1 MVDEKRD
8 QIIGA
13 ALKRFSHFGIAK
25 TTMSE
30 IADDLKLSKANLY
43 YYFPDKF
50 SLIEAIVYQI
60 IEESDVAINQA
71 LETIDDTLRLL
82 VRMLDIK
89 KEYFER
95 YYMLIL
101 NLQEMN
107 ISDEKWVQ
115 LSEKMFQ
122 REVETI
128 SRIFKKGIEGGELV
142 TFDVTSTSELY
153 VAMIRGL
160 AMFCDHATPHTL
172 VDREE
177 LARIIEKQKQAA
189 AIFINGIKNNIQT
202 NI

>member
-60 IEESDVAINQA
+60 IEESDVTINQA
-71 LETIDDTLRLL
+71 LETIDDTLGLL
-82 VRMLDIK
+82 IRMLDIK
-89 KEYFER
+89 KEYVEK

-115 LSEKMFQ
+115 LSEKMFK

-128 SRIFKKGIEGGELV
+128 SRIFKKGIDGGELV
-142 TFDVTSTSELY
+142 TFDVISTSELY

-160 AMFCDHATPHTL
+160 AMFCDRAVPHTL
-172 VDREE
+172 IDRNE
-177 LARIIEKQKQAA
+177 LLAILDKQKQAA
-189 AIFINGIKNNIQT
+189 AIFINGIKK
-202 NI
+202 

>member
-60 IEESDVAINQA
+60 IEESDVTINQA
-71 LETIDDTLRLL
+71 LETIDDTLSLL
-82 VRMLDIK
+82 IRMLDIK
-89 KEYFER
+89 KEYVEK

-115 LSEKMFQ
+115 LSEKMFK

-128 SRIFKKGIEGGELV
+128 SRIFKKGIDGGELV
-142 TFDVTSTSELY
+142 TFDVISTSELY

-160 AMFCDHATPHTL
+160 AMFCDRAVPHTL
-172 VDREE
+172 IDRNE
-177 LARIIEKQKQAA
+177 LLAILDKQKQAA
-189 AIFINGIKNNIQT
+189 AIFINGIKK
-202 NI
+202 

>member
-1 MVDEKRD
+1 MADDKRD

-13 ALKRFSHFGIAK
+13 ALKRFSRFGIAK

-60 IEESDVAINQA
+60 IEESDVTINHA
-71 LETIDDTLRLL
+71 LETITDTQSLL
-82 VRMLDIK
+82 IRMLDIK
-89 KEYFER
+89 KEYFEK

-107 ISDEKWVQ
+107 MSDEKWVQ
-115 LSEKMFQ
+115 LSEKMFR
-122 REVETI
+122 REIETI
-128 SRIFKKGIEGGELV
+128 SRIFKKGIDSGELV

-160 AMFCDHATPHTL
+160 AMFCDRALPHAL
-172 VDREE
+172 IDRDE
-177 LARIIEKQKQAA
+177 LLAILEKQKQAA
-189 AIFINGIKNNIQT
+189 AIFINGIKR
-202 NI
+202 

>member
-60 IEESDVAINQA
+60 MEESDVTVNQA
-71 LETIDDTLRLL
+71 LETIDDTLSLL

-89 KEYFER
+89 KEYVEK

-101 NLQEMN
+101 DLQEMN

-115 LSEKMFQ
+115 LSEKMFK

-128 SRIFKKGIEGGELV
+128 SRIFKKGIDDGELV
-142 TFDVTSTSELY
+142 TFDVISTSELY

-160 AMFCDHATPHTL
+160 AMFCDRAVPHAL
-172 VDREE
+172 IDRNE
-177 LARIIEKQKQAA
+177 LLAILEKQKQAA
-189 AIFINGIKNNIQT
+189 AIFINGIKNSSN
-202 NI
+202 

>member
-60 IEESDVAINQA
+60 IEESDVTINQA
-71 LETIDDTLRLL
+71 LETIDDTLSLL
-82 VRMLDIK
+82 IRMLDIK
-89 KEYFER
+89 KEYVEK

-115 LSEKMFQ
+115 LSEKMFK

-128 SRIFKKGIEGGELV
+128 SRIFKKGIDGGELV
-142 TFDVTSTSELY
+142 TFDVISTSELY

-160 AMFCDHATPHTL
+160 AMFCDRAVPHAL
-172 VDREE
+172 IDRNE
-177 LARIIEKQKQAA
+177 LLAILEKQKQAA
-189 AIFINGIKNNIQT
+189 AIFINGIKK
-202 NI
+202 

>member
-1 MVDEKRD
+1 MVDDKRD

-13 ALKRFSHFGIAK
+13 ALRRFSHFGIAK

-60 IEESDVAINQA
+60 LEESDVTINHA
-71 LETIDDTLRLL
+71 LDTITDTLSLL

-89 KEYFER
+89 KEYFEK
-95 YYMLIL
+95 YYMLVL

-115 LSEKMFQ
+115 LSDKMFR
-122 REVETI
+122 REVEVI
-128 SRIFKKGIEGGELV
+128 SKIFRKGIDRGELV

-153 VAMIRGL
+153 IAMIRGL
-160 AMFCDHATPHTL
+160 AMFCDRAVPHAL
-172 VDREE
+172 IDRDE
-177 LARIIEKQKQAA
+177 LLAIIEKQKQAA
-189 AIFINGIKNNIQT
+189 TIFINGIKR
-202 NI
+202 

>member
-1 MVDEKRD
+1 MVDDKKD
-8 QIIGA
+8 LIIGA
-13 ALKRFSHFGIAK
+13 ALKRFSRFGIAK

-30 IADDLKLSKANLY
+30 VADDLKLSKANLY

-60 IEESDVAINQA
+60 IEESDVTINHA
-71 LETIDDTLRLL
+71 LETITDTLGLL
-82 VRMLDIK
+82 IRMLDIK
-89 KEYFER
+89 KEYFEK

-122 REVETI
+122 REVGTI
-128 SRIFKKGIEGGELV
+128 SKIFKKGIDDGELV

-153 VAMIRGL
+153 VAMVRGL
-160 AMFCDHATPHTL
+160 AMFCDRATPHAL
-172 VDREE
+172 LDRDEVN
-177 LARIIEKQKQAA
+177 RILEKQKQAA
-189 AIFINGIKNNIQT
+189 AIFINGIKK
-202 NI
+202 

>member
-1 MVDEKRD
+1 MVDDKRD
-8 QIIGA
+8 LIIGA
-13 ALKRFSHFGIAK
+13 ALKRFSRFGIAK

-30 IADDLKLSKANLY
+30 VADDLKLSKANLY

-60 IEESDVAINQA
+60 IEESDVTINHA
-71 LETIDDTLRLL
+71 LETIADTLSLLIRL
-82 VRMLDIK
+82 LDIK
-89 KEYFER
+89 REYFEK

-115 LSEKMFQ
+115 LSEKMLKK
-122 REVETI
+122 EVETV
-128 SRIFKKGIEGGELV
+128 SKIFKKGIDSGELV

-153 VAMIRGL
+153 VATIRGL
-160 AMFCDHATPHTL
+160 AMFCDRSIPHAL
-172 VDREE
+172 LNRDEVN
-177 LARIIEKQKQAA
+177 RILEKQKQAA
-189 AIFINGIKNNIQT
+189 AIFINGVKYNIQT

>member
-1 MVDEKRD
+1 MVDDKRD
-8 QIIGA
+8 LIIGA
-13 ALKRFSHFGIAK
+13 ALKRFSRFGIAK

-43 YYFPDKF
+43 YYFPEKF

-60 IEESDVAINQA
+60 IEESDVTINHA
-71 LETIDDTLRLL
+71 LETITDTLSLL
-82 VRMLDIK
+82 IRMLEIK
-89 KEYFER
+89 KGYFEK

-101 NLQEMN
+101 NLQELN

-122 REVETI
+122 RELATI
-128 SRIFKKGIEGGELV
+128 SKIFKKGIDSGELV

-160 AMFCDHATPHTL
+160 AMFCDRAVPHAL
-172 VDREE
+172 IDREE
-177 LARIIEKQKQAA
+177 LLAIIEKQKQAA
-189 AIFINGIKNNIQT
+189 SIFINGIKR
-202 NI
+202 

>member
-1 MVDEKRD
+1 MSMVDDKRD
-8 QIIGA
+8 LIIGA
-13 ALKRFSHFGIAK
+13 ALKRFSRFGIAK

-43 YYFPDKF
+43 YYFPEKF

-60 IEESDVAINQA
+60 IEESDVTINHA
-71 LETIDDTLRLL
+71 LETITDTLSLL
-82 VRMLDIK
+82 IRMLEIK
-89 KEYFER
+89 KGYFEK

-101 NLQEMN
+101 NLQELN

-122 REVETI
+122 RELATI
-128 SRIFKKGIEGGELV
+128 SKIFKKGIDSGELV

-160 AMFCDHATPHTL
+160 AMFCDRAVPHAL
-172 VDREE
+172 IDREE
-177 LARIIEKQKQAA
+177 LLAIIEKQKQAA
-189 AIFINGIKNNIQT
+189 SIFINGIKR
-202 NI
+202 